1 MAVIA
6 VIVLLVAFLSG
17 VTVAFVLIVCIAG
30 IQEGPRLLDH
40 APTRLTRAAR
50 LVTGLYVRTAA
61 RASAVK
67 EADVDQLRSAVAGIP
82 GPPAQLK

>member
-6 VIVLLVAFLSG
+6 VLVLLVAFLGG

-30 IQEGPRLLDH
+30 LQEGPHLLDH

-50 LVTGLYVRTAA
+50 RVSGLYIRTATGTPA
-61 RASAVK
+61 AK
-67 EADVDQLRSAVAGIP
+67 EADID
-82 GPPAQLK
+82 